1 MPRGNSKE
9 RTIIMAVAKATE
21 AKKPEKV
28 TVLIPPAPDGEDNF
42 VLVGVNGV
50 IIKIKRG
57 VAVQVDPC
65 YKEVLDNASIAHKV
79 LEQHQEAASK
89 RANK

>member
-1 MPRGNSKE
+1 
-9 RTIIMAVAKATE
+9 MAVAKATE

-28 TVLIPPAPDGEDNF
+28 TVLLPPAPDNEDNF

-65 YKEVLDNASIAHKV
+65 YKEVLDNASIAYKV
-79 LEQHQEAASK
+79 LEAHQEAASK